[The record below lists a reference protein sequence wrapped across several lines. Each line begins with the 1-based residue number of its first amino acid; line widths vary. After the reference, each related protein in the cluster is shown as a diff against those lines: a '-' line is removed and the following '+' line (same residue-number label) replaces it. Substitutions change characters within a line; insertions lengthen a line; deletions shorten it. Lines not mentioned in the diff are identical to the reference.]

1 MKSYAVLCKLSN
13 IKYALL
19 ANFKKNKFLYLLAII
34 LSFLGLLTG
43 IFVAIKCGITLSTLQ
58 DYNLCLY
65 SGSELAS
72 FSYFFTRLFS
82 YTCFLLILGI
92 CSLTVYL
99 VPVGL
104 ILITYRTYLAG
115 FNCFL
120 LIILF
125 GVSGAITS
133 ILIILPFQILITL
146 IFIIYFTL
154 MINRAEQKRRFGTV
168 NISFFKIFLIFF
180 LILTILNL
188 IETILLIT
196 LNASVIFT
204 F

>member
-1 MKSYAVLCKLSN
+1 MKSYATLCKLSN
-13 IKYALL
+13 IKYTFL
-19 ANFKKNKFLYLLAII
+19 ANFKKNKFLYLLVI
-34 LSFLGLLTG
+34 LFSFLGFLTG

-65 SGSELAS
+65 SGSDLAS
-72 FSYFFTRLFS
+72 FSYFFTRLLS
-82 YTCFLLILGI
+82 YTCFLLILSI
-92 CSLTVYL
+92 CSLTVYF

-104 ILITYRTYLAG
+104 ILIAYRTYLAG

-125 GVSGAITS
+125 GVSGAIIS
-133 ILIILPFQILITL
+133 ILIILPFQILITF
-146 IFIIYFTL
+146 IFIIYFIL
-154 MINRAEQKRRFGTV
+154 MINRAEQKRKFGSANT
-168 NISFFKIFLIFF
+168 SFFKMFLVFF

>member
-1 MKSYAVLCKLSN
+1 MKSYALLCKLFN

-19 ANFKKNKFLYLLAII
+19 ANFKKNKFLYLLAIF
-34 LSFLGLLTG
+34 LAVLGLLTG
-43 IFVAIKCGITLSTLQ
+43 IFVAIKCGITLGSLR

-65 SGSELAS
+65 SGTDLAT

-82 YTCFLLILGI
+82 YTCFLLILFV

-104 ILITYRTYLAG
+104 ILIAYRTYLAG

-125 GVSGAITS
+125 GISGAITS

-154 MINRAEQKRRFGTV
+154 MINRAEQKRKFGCV
-168 NISFFKIFLIFF
+168 NISFGKIFFTFF
-180 LILTILNL
+180 FILTILNL